1 MKNLLRSLPILTF
14 FLIASGAS
22 QVAQV
27 VKSLPPNCRR
37 QRHGFDPWV
46 REAPLEN
53 EMATL
58 SSNPLQPGKT
68 HGPRSWVRFI
78 RSMWSEGVG
87 PSRQARMLTASN
99 PGTWLQ
105 RSGPGATLHPPGQLR
120 LSSPWSPQQGAWG
133 GAGSEQGVGPGG
145 VPVCQWVGRGD
156 RQLCGLFQLRKVRRR
171 PEGESFSLCLIS
183 LGK

>member
-46 REAPLEN
+46 REAPLED

-58 SSNPLQPGKT
+58 SSLEKLMD
-68 HGPRSWVRFI
+68 R
-78 RSMWSEGVG
+78 GVG
-87 PSRQARMLTASN
+87 CASY
-99 PGTWLQ
+99 
-105 RSGPGATLHPPGQLR
+105 GPCGRKELDL
-120 LSSPWSPQQGAWG
+120 
-133 GAGSEQGVGPGG
+133 AGKHA
-145 VPVCQWVGRGD
+145 C
-156 RQLCGLFQLRKVRRR
+156 
-171 PEGESFSLCLIS
+171 
-183 LGK
+183 